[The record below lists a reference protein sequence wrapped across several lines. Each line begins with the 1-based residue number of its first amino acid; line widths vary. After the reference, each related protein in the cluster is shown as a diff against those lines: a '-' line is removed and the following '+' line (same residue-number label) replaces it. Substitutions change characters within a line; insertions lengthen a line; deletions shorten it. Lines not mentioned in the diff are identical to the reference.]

1 MWRANLEV
9 VAVISGERVIQEWG
23 QWRQKW
29 IGFRGTEEVK

>member
-23 QWRQKW
+23 QWRQ
-29 IGFRGTEEVK
+29 TEVDRF